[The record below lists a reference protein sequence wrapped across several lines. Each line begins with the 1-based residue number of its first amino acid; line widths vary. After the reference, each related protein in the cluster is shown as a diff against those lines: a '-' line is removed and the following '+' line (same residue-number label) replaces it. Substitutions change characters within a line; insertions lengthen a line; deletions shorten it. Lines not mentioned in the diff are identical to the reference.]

1 MFDGHPLTTGAVLST
16 TVTVNVHVELLPAAS
31 VNVYVTG
38 VEPKPKVAP
47 DVCVLVGVIDPP
59 QLSKAVGA
67 VHVAVAVHEAPAVT
81 VILEGHP
88 LTTGAVLSTTVT
100 VNVHVALLPAASV
113 NVYVTGVE
121 PKLKLAP
128 DVCVL
133 VGVIGPL
140 QLSIAVGAVHVAT

>member
-38 VEPKPKVAP
+38 VEPKLKLAP

-67 VHVAVAVHEAPAVT
+67 DHVAVAEHEAPAVT
-81 VILEGHP
+81 VIFDGHP

-133 VGVIGPL
+133 VGVIDPP